1 MFIGDWLARRAMLT
15 PDKVALVDT
24 LHDGR
29 PITYREWNRAVN
41 RTAHFLHDHCGI
53 RRGDR
58 VAVLALNSV
67 EYLDV
72 WFACGKLGAIL
83 QTLNWRLAPGELV
96 TLVDDATPKVLF
108 FDSEFDAQADVL
120 RTLPHHHPDH
130 FIPIAHLASLTLGF
144 PVSSPSEVE
153 LDWDDPWVICYTGGT
168 TGTPKG
174 ALLTHRAITA
184 NAVNT
189 VVSWGLTAKDAA
201 ILDAPLFHTGGLNV
215 FTAPLVY
222 VGGTTF
228 VCQRFVPEQLFEL
241 LQDSRVT
248 LYFGVPTMFLK
259 LQQHPAW
266 ETADFAKLKLVISGG
281 APCPQPIFDK
291 FWARGVDFKTGYG
304 LTEAGPNNFW
314 LPPADVRR
322 KPGAVGLPLFHV
334 EVRICRADGS
344 ECAPDEM
351 GELIIRGP
359 HVCGGYW
366 GNPTATAAAIHPLPH
381 DPTGPAWLH
390 TGDLARRDA
399 EGYYY
404 IVGRL
409 KDMFISGGENVYPAE
424 VENLLHTHPLVAEA
438 AVMGVPH
445 AQWGEVGWVVVAVKP
460 GAHLAEGELL
470 DFVRGRL
477 ANYKVPKSVTF
488 VTELPKTGANKVDK
502 KLLLDQYHHR

>member
-15 PDKVALVDT
+15 PDKVALIDT
-24 LHDGR
+24 LNGGR
-29 PITYREWNRAVN
+29 PITYREWNQAAN
-41 RTAHFLHDHCGI
+41 RTAHFLRERCSI
-53 RRGDR
+53 RSGDR

-67 EYLDV
+67 EYLDL

-83 QTLNWRLAPGELV
+83 QTLNWRLAPSELAA
-96 TLVDDATPKVLF
+96 LVDDASPTVVF
-108 FDSEFDAQADVL
+108 FDPDFETQVDAL
-120 RTLPHHHPDH
+120 RTQPHHRPDQ
-130 FIPIAHLASLTLGF
+130 FIPITHLPSLTRDF
-144 PVSSPSEVE
+144 PVTSPPEVE
-153 LDWDDPWVICYTGGT
+153 LNWEDAWVICYTGGT

-189 VVSWGLTAKDAA
+189 ILSWGLTAEDVA

-222 VGGTTF
+222 VGGTTI
-228 VCQRFVPEQLFEL
+228 VCQRFEPEQVFQL
-241 LQDSRVT
+241 LRDTRVS

-281 APCPQPIFDK
+281 APCPQPIFEK
-291 FWARGVDFKTGYG
+291 FWGRGVDFKTGYG

-334 EVRICRADGS
+334 DVRVCRADGS

-351 GELIIRGP
+351 GELMIRGP

-366 GNPTATAAAIHPLPH
+366 RNPSATEATIHPLPNH
-381 DPTGPAWLH
+381 PTGPAWLH

-399 EGYYY
+399 DGYYY

-424 VENLLHTHPLVAEA
+424 IESLLHTHPLVAEA
-438 AVMGVPH
+438 AVLGVPH
-445 AQWGEVGWVVVAVKP
+445 AQWGEVGWAVVALKP
-460 GAHLAEGELL
+460 GARLAEHEVL
-470 DFVRGRL
+470 DFVRARL
-477 ANYKVPKSVTF
+477 ANYKVPKSVLF

-502 KLLLDQYHHR
+502 KLLFDQYRKA